1 MIMEWKE
8 VRLEHLA
15 DVQTGPF
22 GSQLHNEDY
31 VLNGTPIVTVEHL
44 GNKTFTRQ
52 NLPMVSDED
61 KYRLNKYV
69 AIEGDIIFSRVGSVD
84 RCSYVDKETSG
95 WLFSGRCLRV
105 RANSE
110 LYPEYLYYYFNREEV
125 KQYIRNIAVGA
136 TMPSINTK
144 LLNEVPI
151 LYPNYVQ
158 QKRIADILSSLDAK
172 IENNNKINAKLEE
185 MAQALFKSWFIDFE
199 PFKVGRDGSRPAFGS
214 GNFVESELGMI
225 PEGWKVRKL
234 GDLIKT
240 TSGGTPS
247 RKIESFY
254 EKGTI
259 CWVKSKELAGSFI
272 IDTEE
277 KITNEAVEKSSA
289 KKLPEFSVLIAMYG
303 ATVGEYAIIDKEMT
317 CNQAICALLPNDD
330 IPYSFLYMLAKNK
343 KEDLINKAVGSAQQ
357 NISQVIVKDLDI
369 VYDLSIIRRF
379 HQIVKP
385 IFNKILGIIKE
396 NRNLAQTRDTLLP
409 KLMSG
414 EIEL

>member
-1 MIMEWKE
+1 MEWKE
-8 VRLEHLA
+8 YKLGDFCTFQEGYVNPPQTNHEYFDGDVKWVRAVDLNNAKVYDTTRKLTQKGFLSAKKSAVLFEPNTIVISKSGTIGRLGLI
-15 DVQTGPF
+15 Q
-22 GSQLHNEDY
+22 DY
-31 VLNGTPIVTVEHL
+31 MCGNRATINIKPLPNTNINYIFYLLLNNQEEIA
-44 GNKTFTRQ
+44 NQ
-52 NLPMVSDED
+52 
-61 KYRLNKYV
+61 
-69 AIEGDIIFSRVGSVD
+69 AVGSVQKNL
-84 RCSYVDKETSG
+84 YVSILENMRFK
-95 WLFSGRCLRV
+95 F
-105 RANSE
+105 
-110 LYPEYLYYYFNREEV
+110 
-125 KQYIRNIAVGA
+125 
-136 TMPSINTK
+136 PS
-144 LLNEVPI
+144 LED
-151 LYPNYVQ
+151 

-225 PEGWKVRKL
+225 PEGWKVGKL